1 MGCLVV
7 LRKLGINRISPT
19 WRIISGRT
27 QVVRITPIYKPF
39 KPFGRETTLLRR
51 LMITMVIKHLLI
63 GMLLQVG
70 IFREY
75 ESFVAWIHSYETF
88 CKGRGPGASDMD
100 NHRFYALEISNIH
113 TKIWR
118 LWNSSMCFP
127 FQIYT
132 SFHIFLEFYRMWNFS
147 QFANTTRF
155 FHWPFV
161 LETPKFPNRPQLWGL
176 WTS

>member
-1 MGCLVV
+1 MV
-7 LRKLGINRISPT
+7 LKKLGINRISPT

-75 ESFVAWIHSYETF
+75 ESFVAILTRLF
-88 CKGRGPGASDMD
+88 ARGGAPEP
-100 NHRFYALEISNIH
+100 L
-113 TKIWR
+113 IWTITG
-118 LWNSSMCFP
+118 F
-127 FQIYT
+127 
-132 SFHIFLEFYRMWNFS
+132 
-147 QFANTTRF
+147 
-155 FHWPFV
+155 
-161 LETPKFPNRPQLWGL
+161 TPWKYL
-176 WTS
+176 T